1 LIRAFIAVNLAA
13 PVIEEIAKV
22 RFALQEAK
30 GDIRWTR
37 TEGLHLTLKFLGD
50 IARNQVESI
59 LAVMRE
65 ATCERLPLHVL
76 AQGLGAFP
84 NLRRPRVLWAGLS
97 GEGLQ
102 EMSGAIETALMPL
115 DFPPE
120 EREFTPH
127 LTLGRVRSLRGWE
140 RVLALV
146 KEYEHA
152 RFGESTVDQVTLYQ
166 SELRPDGVVY
176 SPLGSVPLGNS
187 SL

>member
-1 LIRAFIAVNLAA
+1 MIRAFIAVNLAA

-22 RFALQEAK
+22 RSTLQDVQ

-37 TEGLHLTLKFLGD
+37 SEGLHLTLKFLGD
-50 IARNQVESI
+50 IARNQVEPI
-59 LAVMRE
+59 LAAMGEAMRE
-65 ATCERLPLHVL
+65 RQPFHILV
-76 AQGLGAFP
+76 QGLGAFP

-102 EMSGAIETALMPL
+102 EMSVAIETALMPL

-127 LTLGRVRSLRGWE
+127 LTLGRVRSLRGWD
-140 RVLALV
+140 RVLAVV
-146 KEYEHA
+146 KGYEHA
-152 RFGESTVDQVTLYQ
+152 RFGESMVEQVTLYQ
-166 SELRPDGVVY
+166 SELRPDGAVY